1 MANIIG
7 KSDDLYEV
15 WKGYNKLSEFS
26 RPLANGVS
34 AAHDGFWLF
43 NKLRH
48 GYTVIDIGVK
58 TTSLGRGLWYGTERG
73 VLAVWQTRNIWK
85 MPLHCL
91 P

>member
-34 AAHDGFWLF
+34 AAHDGLTHVSVRPVGCSIQDW
-43 NKLRH
+43 
-48 GYTVIDIGVK
+48 IDAGSKSIW
-58 TTSLGRGLWYGTERG
+58 T
-73 VLAVWQTRNIWK
+73 LAVKSVVIK
-85 MPLHCL
+85 C
-91 P
+91 